1 MIVCFSL
8 LMSGVAVS
16 LQAQDLPAYK
26 RIVKELSSARYQG
39 RGYAKNGV
47 RKAGRFI
54 EKEFRKAGVD
64 EVITQPFCL
73 DVNTF
78 PGVMKMSVDGKRLV
92 AGQDF
97 VLREF
102 SPGIHDECKLYHVD
116 TLRYDSE
123 RLFADL
129 EKPENKGAL
138 VVCDFWFTYKHPTDF
153 KRLQSAECANAGL
166 IYTWETPLKFYKA
179 YAEKVAD
186 KPVIWTMA
194 DAVRGA
200 KSARMDIDNRFYKDY
215 ESNNVIACVRGE
227 RHDSCYMFT
236 AHYDHLGNL
245 GRKVFYAG
253 ANDNASG
260 TASIITLAAY
270 FAKNKPPYDVWFV
283 AFSGEDTNLRGST
296 YFVEHPIVPL
306 ENIKYLFNIDMVGDN
321 NPQLYCELSE
331 KGMPAFPLWER
342 LNKKGGYFTS
352 LDRGELAANSD
363 HYPFAVRGVPCIFVE
378 NKEGDAFPFY
388 HTTEDNWQHAV
399 TDSYEPLF
407 RLVVDFIS
415 SY

>member
-54 EKEFRKAGVD
+54 EKEFRKAGAD

-123 RLFADL
+123 WLFADL
-129 EKPENKGAL
+129 EKPENKGMAMKSCIIVKRGRGKIVSGVVNL
-138 VVCDFWFTYKHPTDF
+138 VHNIRYA
-153 KRLQSAECANAGL
+153 Q
-166 IYTWETPLKFYKA
+166 IIPL
-179 YAEKVAD
+179 
-186 KPVIWTMA
+186 
-194 DAVRGA
+194 A
-200 KSARMDIDNRFYKDY
+200 K
-215 ESNNVIACVRGE
+215 
-227 RHDSCYMFT
+227 
-236 AHYDHLGNL
+236 L
-245 GRKVFYAG
+245 
-253 ANDNASG
+253 
-260 TASIITLAAY
+260 
-270 FAKNKPPYDVWFV
+270 
-283 AFSGEDTNLRGST
+283 
-296 YFVEHPIVPL
+296 
-306 ENIKYLFNIDMVGDN
+306 
-321 NPQLYCELSE
+321 
-331 KGMPAFPLWER
+331 
-342 LNKKGGYFTS
+342 
-352 LDRGELAANSD
+352 
-363 HYPFAVRGVPCIFVE
+363 
-378 NKEGDAFPFY
+378 
-388 HTTEDNWQHAV
+388 
-399 TDSYEPLF
+399 
-407 RLVVDFIS
+407 IS
-415 SY
+415 SYLCSWLLLFRK